1 MKNTPKVGLVSNF
14 WGAVHCAMLFAFC
27 FLLFNA
33 THFHRKT
40 PPPLGRHEFHD
51 PESQGKTKDQPNV
64 LADDRRW
71 VAVALKGYG

>member
-1 MKNTPKVGLVSNF
+1 L
-14 WGAVHCAMLFAFC
+14 LFAFC
-27 FLLFNA
+27 FLTQHTFIEK
-33 THFHRKT
+33 H